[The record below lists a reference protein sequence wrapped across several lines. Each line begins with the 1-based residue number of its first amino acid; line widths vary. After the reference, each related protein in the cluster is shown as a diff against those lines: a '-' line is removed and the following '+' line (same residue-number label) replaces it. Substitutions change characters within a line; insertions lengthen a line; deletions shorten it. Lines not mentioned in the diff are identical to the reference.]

1 MKPYALLVSILTLLP
16 LSALAQ
22 TLPPPVPDAAPP
34 AVEAEAPV
42 ALAPKMVCPET
53 VYDFGEMENDQVVEH
68 HFVVRNEGTLSLE
81 IRSVRASCGCTAVQ
95 PTDNVVPPGGE
106 TTIQVRFDLRG
117 RNGRQIKT
125 IFVQSNDP
133 ETPNLNLQIQ
143 GTIVQGLQVQPA
155 TLFFGRVDPGAVRM
169 RSFEVISGRG
179 PIQIL
184 AIEPSQSGMII
195 TRVDPESGDDGTR
208 HRFELTLDETLPAGT
223 LNGQVLVK
231 TDFSG
236 GRDISIPVAAF
247 LQAAPPPPSTP

>member
-22 TLPPPVPDAAPP
+22 TLPPPVPEAPP
-34 AVEAEAPV
+34 AVEAEAPA

-53 VYDFGEMENDQVVEH
+53 VYDFGERENDQVVEH

-81 IRSVRASCGCTAVQ
+81 IRNVRASCGCTAVK
-95 PTDNVVPPGGE
+95 PTDNVVAPGGQ

-143 GTIVQGLQVQPA
+143 GTIVQGLQAQPA
-155 TLFFGRVDPGAVRM
+155 TLFFGRVEPGAQRM
-169 RSFEVISGRG
+169 RPFEILSGRG
-179 PIQIL
+179 PVQI
-184 AIEPSQSGMII
+184 IEAGSSQTGMIV
-195 TRVDPESGDDGTR
+195 TRVDPEPGDDGSR

-223 LNGQVLVK
+223 LNGHVFVK
-231 TDFSG
+231 TDFGG
-236 GRDISIPVAAF
+236 GREISIPVAAF
-247 LQAAPPPPSTP
+247 LQPPPPPPAP